1 MIILKIIACAFS
13 MSFCFMCVSSLA
25 DFMIWRIFDTSSVW
39 DNDPVEWLQQKCVY
53 LAFLWIFF
61 CGVCAVLAKKLKDF
75 DRLVNFFVNLFLP
88 IVAIWILS
96 PYLGIIIAAVCISDT
111 NLVDF
116 YSALLSA
123 LISIVLFMIVVREVL
138 KRVYPSKS

>member
-1 MIILKIIACAFS
+1 M
-13 MSFCFMCVSSLA
+13 LA
-25 DFMIWRIFDTSSVW
+25 V
-39 DNDPVEWLQQKCVY
+39 
-53 LAFLWIFF
+53 
-61 CGVCAVLAKKLKDF
+61 KLKDF

-96 PYLGIIIAAVCISDT
+96 PYLGIIIAAVRISDIH
-111 NLVDF
+111 LVDF

-138 KRVYPSKS
+138 KQIYPSKS